1 MNVTGS
7 SQSCK
12 KIDAQALAIACF
24 KDEKADQG
32 LLKGLDAATGGLVS
46 RVIDTEEFKAKEG
59 ETAYFHITDS
69 ELKAHRLLLIG
80 CGERDANKTQQVSQL
95 AGTAS
100 RFLRSK
106 NAKSV
111 AIIPRAEGDV
121 EKVSQSVIAGA
132 IMGLF
137 EPDKYRTKDKEKR
150 ELDRLV
156 VAIEGADEKVLKRG
170 AERGRIVGES
180 VNFTRDLANEPGI
193 FMTPTI
199 LAERAKEVAK
209 TFGLSIDVL
218 DQRRMEKLGMG
229 SLLGVSRGSD
239 EPPKLIVLKY
249 QPRKIDKRHKDE
261 LLALVGKGITFDSGG
276 ISLKPG
282 ENMELM
288 KYDMTG
294 AATVIG
300 TMRAIAQLKPS
311 IPVLGV
317 APCCENLPSGKATKP
332 GDVLKAM
339 TGKTI
344 EVINTDAE
352 GRLVLADAIAYAKK
366 LGATQIIDMAT
377 LTGAVSIA
385 LGDINTAILGTD
397 QVLIDKVIEAGKE
410 VGEKFW
416 QLQLDDAYSNQI
428 KSDIADIKNTGGKKA
443 GTITAAAFLKEFVDD
458 TPWAHLDIAGTA
470 WGDRATPFQDR
481 KSTRLN
487 SIHANISYAVFCLKK
502 KKQQQHNK

>member
-1 MNVTGS
+1 MDVRGS
-7 SQSCK
+7 SQSLAK
-12 KIDAQALAIACF
+12 VDAEALAVPVF
-24 KDEKADQG
+24 KGEKADNDF
-32 LLKGLDAATGGLVS
+32 LKELDKAVGG
-46 RVIDTEEFKAKEG
+46 VISAVINAEEFAAKDG
-59 ETAYFHITDS
+59 ETAYFPVPGRG
-69 ELKAHRLLLIG
+69 LKAQRLLLIG
-80 CGERDANKTQQVSQL
+80 CGDRLDYKARQVSQM
-95 AGTAS
+95 AGTAA

-106 NAKSV
+106 NARTI
-111 AIIPRAEGDV
+111 AIVPRASEDT
-121 EKVSQSVIAGA
+121 ERAAQYVIAGA

-137 EPDKYRTKDKEKR
+137 EPDKYRTKDKEQREIKR
-150 ELDRLV
+150 FEV
-156 VAIEGADEKVLKRG
+156 VIDGADKGALQRG
-170 AERGRIVGES
+170 VERGRIIGES
-180 VNFTRDLANEPGI
+180 VNFTRDLANEPGG

-199 LAERAKEVAK
+199 LAQKAKEVSK
-209 TFGLSIDVL
+209 EFGLSFEAL
-218 DQRRMEKLGMG
+218 DQKQMEKLGMG

-239 EPPKLIVLKY
+239 EPPKLIVMKY
-249 QPRKIDKRHKDE
+249 TPSRKQKSGK

-317 APCCENLPSGKATKP
+317 APCSENLPSGKATKP
-332 GDVLKAM
+332 GDVLRAM

-366 LGATQIIDMAT
+366 LGATQVIDMAT

-385 LGDINTAILGTD
+385 LGDVNTAILGTD
-397 QVLIDKVIEAGKE
+397 QELIDGVIRAGRE

-416 QLQLDDAYSNQI
+416 QLPLDAEYSNQI
-428 KSDIADIKNTGGKKA
+428 KSDIADIKNVGGKKA
-443 GTITAAAFLKEFVDD
+443 GTITAAAFLKEFADGIS
-458 TPWAHLDIAGTA
+458 WAHLDIAGTA
-470 WGDRATPFQDR
+470 WGDPATPFR
-481 KSTRLN
+481 SKGPTG
-487 SIHANISYAVFCLKK
+487 IAVRTLIEFVERAARDSAG
-502 KKQQQHNK
+502 